1 MSTGFDKRK
10 YDGLSL
16 EEKVDEALSI
26 LATITHAF
34 PDGVEAHRAAHV
46 AMIKAAA
53 AEEKFWDELKLDLAK
68 KGIIAILAVLAGLV
82 VVGLSVKLG
91 ALAALAGLAK

>member
-1 MSTGFDKRK
+1 MPNDKRK
-10 YDGLSL
+10 YAGFTL

-34 PDGVEAHRAAHV
+34 PDGPEAHRNAHI

-53 AEEKFWDELKLDLAK
+53 AQERFWDELKLDLAK
-68 KGIIAILAVLAGLV
+68 KGIIAILVVLAGFV
-82 VVGLSVKLG
+82 VAGVAVKF
-91 ALAALAGLAK
+91 AALLEIMR